1 MKLLVT
7 GGLGAIGR
15 DICPALAKS
24 HDVKIFDMG
33 KSDGKLEC
41 IQGDIVSPDDVNSA
55 MQGIDCVIHL
65 VGIWRPPVTDRN
77 IMEIN
82 VNGLFNVLEAAVAN
96 GVKRVCMASSIG
108 AMGLCGVQAKIL
120 PPVYLPVD
128 ENHPC
133 RPEGMYGVSK
143 LIGEELCKRYTRIYG
158 LSTICLRLAAVLT
171 GDGKLKKGAAKLK
184 DDPNMGM
191 RDLWSYVDDRDVA
204 QAFKLA
210 VEKEDVSHETFLISA
225 KTHYSKL
232 GWMDL
237 VKTFFPETQTILNK
251 DSFLL
256 NGRNSLFDI
265 SKAREKL
272 GFEPKFNIED
282 FI

>member
-15 DICPALAKS
+15 DICPELAKS

-41 IQGDIVSPDDVNSA
+41 IQGDIMSPDDVNSA
-55 MQGIDCVIHL
+55 MQGIDSVIHL
-65 VGIWRPPVTDRN
+65 VGIFRTTATDRN
-77 IMEIN
+77 IMEVN
-82 VNGLFNVLEAAVAN
+82 VDGLFNVLEAAIAN

-108 AMGLCGVQAKIL
+108 AMGLCGEEPKVL
-120 PPVYLPVD
+120 PPIYLPVD

-143 LIGEELCKRYTRIYG
+143 LIGEELCKRYTRRYG
-158 LSTICLRLAAVLT
+158 LSTICLRLAVVRT
-171 GDGKLKKGAAKLK
+171 GDGKLKKGFAKLNE
-184 DDPNMGM
+184 DPKAGM
-191 RDLWSYVDDRDVA
+191 KVLWSYIDSRDVA
-204 QAFKLA
+204 RAFELA
-210 VEKEDVSHETFLISA
+210 VEKEGVSHETFLISA
-225 KTHYSKL
+225 KTHSSKL
-232 GWMDL
+232 DWMDL

-251 DSFLL
+251 DSFLF
-256 NGRNSLFDI
+256 NGRSSLFD
-265 SKAREKL
+265 SSRAREKL
-272 GFEPKFNIED
+272 GFEPKFNIDD